1 VQRCGGALHAN
12 AEGTVPLL
20 LHRFTSLSEA
30 RTSIG
35 EFIVRYNTEWLI
47 ERLGQWTP
55 AAARA
60 AALAA

>member
-1 VQRCGGALHAN
+1 
-12 AEGTVPLL
+12 VPLL